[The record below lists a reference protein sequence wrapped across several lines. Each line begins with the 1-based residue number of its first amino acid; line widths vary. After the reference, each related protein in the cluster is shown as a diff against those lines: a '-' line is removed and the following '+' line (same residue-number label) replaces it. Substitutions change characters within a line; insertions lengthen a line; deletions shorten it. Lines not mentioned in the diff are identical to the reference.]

1 MRPMSMHGTSTSLK
15 ALQREGRAGHVSAAV
30 DVRTVAEA
38 RATEGTAA
46 FSVTARR
53 ALIAVAVAAVV
64 AAALGL
70 RLWHLNALGFN
81 SDEAAYA
88 GQAASIAGDRNLAG
102 LFPVFRAHPLLFQ
115 LLVSLIYRIH
125 VDELGPRLL
134 AVAFGLAT
142 VAAGY
147 GLGARIYG
155 RTAGVLTALFLAVMP
170 YLVIVNRQALL
181 DGPMVFFSV
190 VALWLLAKF
199 VAEERPAALYA
210 AGGALGLAFLTKE
223 TAFLLV
229 PAAYAFLAVTPSV
242 RVRLKDLALS
252 LTCFVLVALPYPLS
266 LVLAGG
272 SRTGQHFL
280 VWQLFRPANHSWSFY
295 LSVVPYAI
303 GIPLV
308 VLAAAALVVVAVGRT
323 WSWRESLLV
332 CWIVV
337 PVFFFQL
344 WPVKGFQYLLPA
356 AAPVAVLAAGLLSGA
371 AARGLKGFA
380 ASRFGQATRAG
391 IAAAVI
397 VFLGAVSW
405 VGITTSNP
413 ATFLAGTGGVPG
425 GREAGDWLRTHTP
438 LGAELLSIGPSMANI
453 LQFTGQREVL
463 ALSVSPDPLHRNPA
477 YTPVTNPDML
487 LRSGQVQYIV
497 WDAYSA
503 ARSTY
508 FSERLL
514 TYVRRYHG
522 TVVHV
527 QTVPVTTAGRP
538 VARPVI
544 VIYQVR
550 P

>member
-1 MRPMSMHGTSTSLK
+1 MRPVSMHSASTSLK
-15 ALQREGRAGHVSAAV
+15 MLQREGRAGHVSSAMDVPPVAQTRAAG
-30 DVRTVAEA
+30 
-38 RATEGTAA
+38 ATSA

-53 ALIAVAVAAVV
+53 ALIAAVVAAVV
-64 AAALGL
+64 AAAFGL

-88 GQAASIAGDRNLAG
+88 GQAASIAGDRHLSG

-125 VDELGPRLL
+125 VDELGARLL

-210 AGGALGLAFLTKE
+210 AAGALGLAFLTKE
-223 TAFLLV
+223 TAILLV
-229 PAAYAFLAVTPSV
+229 PAAYAFLALTPSV

-252 LTCFVLVALPYPLS
+252 LACFVLVALPYPLS

-272 SRTGQHFL
+272 SKTGQHFL

-308 VLAAAALVVVAVGRT
+308 VLATAALVVVAVGRT

-337 PVFFFQL
+337 PAFFFQL

-356 AAPVAVLAAGLLSGA
+356 AVPVAVLAAGLLSGA
-371 AARGLKGFA
+371 AARGLKGFSS
-380 ASRFGQATRAG
+380 SRFGQATRAG

-425 GREAGDWLRTHTP
+425 GREAGDWMRTPTR
-438 LGAELLSIGPSMANI
+438 LSARNSSPIGPSMANI
-453 LQFTGQREVL
+453 LQFTGQRR
-463 ALSVSPDPLHRNPA
+463 SPGAVGEPEPTAPEPGLHAGRESRPA
-477 YTPVTNPDML
+477 AAQ
-487 LRSGQVQYIV
+487 RSG
-497 WDAYSA
+497 A
-503 ARSTY
+503 
-508 FSERLL
+508 
-514 TYVRRYHG
+514 VRRVG
-522 TVVHV
+522 RLFGSPQHV
-527 QTVPVTTAGRP
+527 LRQRAPPDLREALPRERRP
-538 VARPVI
+538 RAEPCPSRPADGPWHD
-544 VIYQVR
+544 R
-550 P
+550 SSSSTR